1 MKTSPA
7 LTLQLWL
14 RVQPR
19 IPRWP
24 FLVVSNEHIPLPME
38 LELRW
43 VFLIAILKGD
53 LWRTGDTKIWM
64 RGEWI
69 CMTFHDQNSLC
80 LQVSSV
86 RYSRWNVGEAWCSLR
101 GPWNSTMQPLDTFSN
116 YRIYWVLQALR
127 NGLKWVALMS
137 TVGGN
142 TYCAESMKGRFTISR
157 DNPKTQFH
165 LPANE

>member
-1 MKTSPA
+1 VSGIDGEVWEC
-7 LTLQLWL
+7 L
-14 RVQPR
+14 VQ
-19 IPRWP
+19 
-24 FLVVSNEHIPLPME
+24 SEG
-38 LELRW
+38 
-43 VFLIAILKGD
+43 ILKLSYAASG
-53 LWRTGDTKIWM
+53 
-64 RGEWI
+64 
-69 CMTFHDQNSLC
+69 F
-80 LQVSSV
+80 
-86 RYSRWNVGEAWCSLR
+86 
-101 GPWNSTMQPLDTFSN
+101 TFSN